1 MAEEIKLTKDM
12 TILDVFKLVDRDT
25 VNVTS
30 EDAQGNRT
38 TQKKRNP
45 TLKALEKAG
54 LTTDSP
60 YSSLQN
66 EDFLKKLGDVGSES
80 NFTNLTTIEK
90 AFKRTWNRRGE
101 GAYPFKDVFG
111 AGGIARDP
119 DLNITK
125 ADQARKTR
133 KFKKIPEAQI
143 SLKKIV
149 EGISK
154 IEDVETRA
162 AVSFQSLVPLRPG
175 EVHSLTIDDIDFETG
190 RISEEFRRVHKIRNP
205 VELPEVA
212 MSILKAQ
219 REKNK
224 TGKLFL
230 TSTAKMSSAVTKH
243 IQPLFANF
251 EKAMGRKIAGSADI
265 RKIVPSIIV
274 SELGY
279 KEEAKKIMGHASYD
293 DIITDLNDIQGRHYV
308 SPIMDKV
315 GSSPRMALA
324 SLQNMYA
331 DVLKLETVNSLA
343 TEFNLKLPDLE
354 KLGSIKI
361 QVIPKGGD
369 IASDVRT
376 NTTLTDEDLELI
388 EERKATRRAE
398 LSASKSKFEA
408 EQIRADIDKEKNWAE
423 LAEEREK
430 NRESRVLEKL
440 DEADYKKAERIKR
453 DDAKRSQDAKDNLTE
468 LEKEKALLKEK
479 MGNTRMFGKFLG
491 VGGLLY
497 STQFIKEDFTT
508 AQAANI
514 AALEGGD
521 GSFESLMRKGA
532 SNVLGPDVAA
542 GVEAGAKFI
551 DPGIQMATELG
562 PEAVKE
568 TFGATD
574 VADATLTSD
583 PNRQF
588 KTKDQILADQQTMQ
602 DKADQQ
608 QYRQQVSS
616 QLDDE
621 LTVQKQMNLK
631 KQSEDFRSE
640 AEKKSQLTL
649 EQQIENLL
657 QEKQQGGANYAR

>member
-12 TILDVFKLVDRDT
+12 TILDVFKLVDRDK

-30 EDAQGNRT
+30 EDAQGKRT

-54 LTTDSP
+54 LTMDSP

-66 EDFLKKLGDVGSES
+66 EDFLKNLGKVGSES

-119 DLNITK
+119 DLKISK

-133 KFKKIPEAQI
+133 VFKEVPEAQI

-175 EVHSLTIDDIDFETG
+175 EVHSLTVDDIDFETG
-190 RISEEFRRVHKIRNP
+190 RISEEFRRIHKIRNP

-219 REKNK
+219 RVKNK

-243 IQPLFANF
+243 VQPLFVDF

-293 DIITDLNDIQGRHYV
+293 DIVTDLNDIQGRHYV
-308 SPIMDKV
+308 SPIMGKV
-315 GSSPRMALA
+315 GSSPKMALA

-331 DVLKLETVNSLA
+331 TVLELETVNSLA

-354 KLGSIKI
+354 EVGSIKI
-361 QVIPKGGD
+361 QIIPKGGD
-369 IASDVRT
+369 IAGDVRT
-376 NTTLTDEDLELI
+376 NTTLTDEDLDLI
-388 EERKATRRAE
+388 EERKETRRAK
-398 LSASKSKFEA
+398 LSADKSKFEA

-430 NRESRVLEKL
+430 NRESRVIEKL
-440 DEADYKKAERIKR
+440 DEADYRKAERMKR
-453 DDAKRSQDAKDNLTE
+453 DDTRRAQDTKDNLTE

-491 VGGLLY
+491 AGALVY
-497 STQFIKEDFTT
+497 SSQFIKPDFT
-508 AQAANI
+508 AALGANI
-514 AALEGGD
+514 EAQD
-521 GSFESLMRKGA
+521 SDDDSFEARMRRGA
-532 SNVLGPDVAA
+532 SNVLGPNVAA
-542 GVEAGAKFI
+542 GVEAGAKFL
-551 DPGIQMATELG
+551 DPGIQMAAELG
-562 PEAVKE
+562 PDAVKE
-568 TFGATD
+568 TLGAST
-574 VADATLTSD
+574 VADATLNND
-583 PNRQF
+583 PLAQI
-588 KTKDQILADQQTMQ
+588 KTGDQIRAGQQVMQ

-608 QYRQQVSS
+608 QYRGEVSPQV
-616 QLDDE
+616 DDE
-621 LTVQKQMNLK
+621 LAIQKQMNIK
-631 KQSEDFRSE
+631 KQSEDFGRE

-649 EQQIENLL
+649 EQQIETLL
-657 QEKQQGGANYAR
+657 QEKQGGANYAQQ

>member
-631 KQSEDFRSE
+631 KQSEDFRGE
-640 AEKKSQLTL
+640 AERKSQLTL

>member
-1 MAEEIKLTKDM
+1 MAEEIKLTKDI
-12 TILDVFKLVDRDT
+12 TIGEVFKLVGRDQVDR
-25 VNVTS
+25 VS
-30 EDAQGNRT
+30 EAADGTRT
-38 TQKKRNP
+38 TVKVRNP
-45 TLKALEKAG
+45 TLKNLEKAG
-54 LTTDSP
+54 LTMDSP
-60 YSSLQN
+60 FGSLQN
-66 EDFLKKLGDVGSES
+66 EDILKKLGKVAPES
-80 NFTNLTTIEK
+80 TFTNLTTVEK
-90 AFKRTWNRRGE
+90 TFKRTWNRRGE

-119 DLNITK
+119 DLKISK

-133 KFKKIPEAQI
+133 VFKEVPEAQI

-175 EVHSLTIDDIDFETG
+175 EVHSLTVDDIDFETG

-243 IQPLFANF
+243 IQPLFVNF

-265 RKIVPSIIV
+265 RKIVPTIIV

-308 SPIMDKV
+308 SPIMGKV
-315 GSSPRMALA
+315 GSSPKMALA

-331 DVLKLETVNSLA
+331 TVLELETVNSLG

-354 KLGSIKI
+354 ELGSVKI

-369 IASDVRT
+369 IAGDVRT
-376 NTTLTDEDLELI
+376 NTTLTDEDLDLI
-388 EERKATRRAE
+388 EERKETRRAE
-398 LSASKSKFEA
+398 FRANKSKFEA
-408 EQIRADIDKEKNWAE
+408 EEIRADINKEKNWAE

-440 DEADYKKAERIKR
+440 DEADYRKAERMKR
-453 DDAKRSQDAKDNLTE
+453 DDTKRTQDAKDNLTE
-468 LEKEKALLKEK
+468 LEKEKKLLKEK

-497 STQFIKEDFTT
+497 GSQFLKEDFTA

-514 AALEGGD
+514 EAQGSDAD
-521 GSFESLMRKGA
+521 SFEARMRRGA
-532 SNVLGPDVAA
+532 SDALGPDVAA
-542 GVEAGAKFI
+542 GVEAGAKFL
-551 DPGIQMATELG
+551 DPGIQMAAELG

-568 TFGATD
+568 TFGAST
-574 VADATLTSD
+574 VADATLNND
-583 PNRQF
+583 PLAQV
-588 KTKDQILADQQTMQ
+588 KTEDQIRADQQGMQ
-602 DKADQQ
+602 DKANQQ
-608 QYRQQVSS
+608 QYRGEVSS
-616 QLDDE
+616 QVDDE
-621 LTVQKQMNLK
+621 LAIQKQMNMK
-631 KQSEDFRSE
+631 KQSEDFGRE
-640 AEKKSQLTL
+640 AERKSQLTL

-657 QEKQQGGANYAR
+657 QEKQGGANYAQQ